1 MKLIGYLRVSTIEQA
16 EHGFGLDAQRA
27 AIKAAAKA
35 GGHRIVRWTTDEGLS
50 GAKPADERPGLTE
63 ALEAIAASDADG
75 LIVRDLDRLAR
86 SVTVQEAVLASLWQK
101 PRSEVFTATG
111 PVPRDDPDDPMRTAY
126 REMTAVFAGLERR
139 MISKR
144 LRDGRNAKA
153 AKGGWAAGRTPYGY
167 HSEKKG
173 ERSAGNAH
181 GALVE
186 INDEQRVL
194 AQILELSEGGKSS
207 REIAA
212 ILTAQKVPTKRRGRW
227 QSATITRILARRQES
242 VVPKGVAA

>member
-35 GGHRIVRWTTDEGLS
+35 AGHRVVSWTTDEGLS
-50 GAKPADERPGLTE
+50 GAKPAEARPGLTE
-63 ALEAIAASDADG
+63 ALDAIAAGEADG

-101 PRSEVFTATG
+101 PGVEVFTSTG
-111 PVPRDDPDDPMRTAY
+111 AVPRDDPDDPMRTAY

-173 ERSAGNAH
+173 QRSVGNEH

-186 INDEQRVL
+186 TAAEQL
-194 AQILELSEGGKSS
+194 ALARMLRLSAEGRSS
-207 REIAA
+207 RQIAA
-212 ILTAQKVPTKRRGRW
+212 VLTAEGVPTKRGGRW
-227 QSATITRILARRQES
+227 QSATITRILARQAYPS
-242 VVPKGVAA
+242 GPD